1 VQRVDE
7 LAVGQPFRADRG
19 VDALDPEGAEAP
31 LLHLAVAVGVLASLL
46 DRLAGDA
53 DRVLAAAVIALRL
66 VEDALVL
73 GAGGYTPFDACHG
86 TPSLLQAVGGPG
98 LHARR
103 IGVGENLCAA
113 VLADILGV
121 VADQPVPLASDPML
135 DLAGRRELEA
145 LFDAA
150 LGLQLGHFLSFA
162 RLASEHLNRHGSPF
176 GRAVLLFPM

>member
-1 VQRVDE
+1 H
-7 LAVGQPFRADRG
+7 AVGPDECIDRL
-19 VDALDPEGAEAP
+19 APQGAEAP
-31 LLHLAVAVGVLASLL
+31 LLHLAVAVGILAGLL

-66 VEDALVL
+66 GPDPLVL
-73 GAGGYTPFDACHG
+73 GAGGHTPLDACHVSF
-86 TPSLLQAVGGPG
+86 SLLQAVGGPG

-103 IGVGENLCAA
+103 VGVGENLCAA
-113 VLADILGV
+113 VLADVLGV
-121 VADQPVPLASDPML
+121 VADQPGALARDPML

-162 RLASEHLNRHGSPF
+162 PNEASYLNRHGSPF
-176 GRAVLLFPM
+176 GRAVHRFF